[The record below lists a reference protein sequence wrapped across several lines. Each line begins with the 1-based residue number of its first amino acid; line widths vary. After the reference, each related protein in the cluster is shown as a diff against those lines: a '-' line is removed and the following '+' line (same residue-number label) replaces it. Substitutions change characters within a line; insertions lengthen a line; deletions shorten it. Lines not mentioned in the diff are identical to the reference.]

1 MLSKTFFLA
10 FLVQLATHACA
21 FAPTHSSS
29 IVTSV
34 NTRSA
39 SVSSISK
46 IQMIGNELD
55 VLGNNLE
62 TMNTIVTNTPFMISE
77 TEAWVQ
83 PLASVLGPFLNIFSF
98 AMVR

>member
-1 MLSKTFFLA
+1 
-10 FLVQLATHACA
+10 
-21 FAPTHSSS
+21 
-29 IVTSV
+29 
-34 NTRSA
+34 
-39 SVSSISK
+39 
-46 IQMIGNELD
+46 MIGNELD